1 MCLHFHFELD
11 TRYMK
16 HLPEVSSYNHNY
28 YELNLTPY
36 GDYIIAEKCN
46 ILYVKD
52 EDDCFESY
60 YSLGYFNE
68 QGEFQPMWTW
78 LDEYKMDL

>member
-16 HLPEVSSYNHNY
+16 HLPEYSSYNHNY
-28 YELNLTPY
+28 YELNLAPY
-36 GDYIIAEKCN
+36 GDYLIAEKCN
-46 ILYVKD
+46 ILYVED